1 MKFRIDHRFD
11 GCTLERFV
19 ATYFSEDFNN
29 AVAKV
34 TGLRTRTL
42 VEEKVHADG
51 RRERRVRMHP
61 QVTLPAAIKKWAS
74 EDQIHYDEVS
84 TYDPARQE
92 VRFRIDSKA
101 NDRVRFEGVI
111 RFQAD
116 GSGVRRLIESEVDI
130 KAPFGV
136 GTLIEKFIEVEVQK
150 GYAKVQP
157 FLQQY
162 LNTHPNGPPDS
173 SSSPPS
179 TPENT

>member
-11 GCTLERFV
+11 GCTLDRFV

-34 TGLRTRTL
+34 TGLRTRSL
-42 VEEKVHADG
+42 VDEQVHADG

-61 QVTLPAAIKKWAS
+61 QVTLPSAIKKWAS

-101 NDRVRFEGVI
+101 NDRVRFDGVI
-111 RFQAD
+111 RFQPD

-162 LNTHPNGPPDS
+162 LDRHPAGPPDA
-173 SSSPPS
+173 SP
-179 TPENT
+179 TTTETA

>member
-1 MKFRIDHRFD
+1 MKFHVDHRFERT
-11 GCTLERFV
+11 TLDRFIAV
-19 ATYFSEDFNN
+19 YFSEHFN
-29 AVAKV
+29 AEVAAIS
-34 TGLRTRTL
+34 GLRTRTL
-42 VEEKVHADG
+42 VEEVIEPDG
-51 RRERRVRMHP
+51 RRRRRVRMHP
-61 QVTLPAAIKKWAS
+61 QVTLPAAIKRFAS

-173 SSSPPS
+173 SSSTPS
-179 TPENT
+179 TPEKT